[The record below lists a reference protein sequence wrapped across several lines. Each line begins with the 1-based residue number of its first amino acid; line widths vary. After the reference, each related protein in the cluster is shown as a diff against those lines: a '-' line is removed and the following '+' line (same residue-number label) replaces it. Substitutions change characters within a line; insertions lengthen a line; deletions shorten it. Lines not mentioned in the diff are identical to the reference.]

1 MNSSEESEYKKI
13 IYCRMPSCRHY
24 KIRQE
29 GFLYHGICTLEGIFW
44 VSTEGK
50 CLLFREPKEVIL
62 GYKIL

>member
-1 MNSSEESEYKKI
+1 
-13 IYCRMPSCRHY
+13 MPSCRHY